1 MDNSLRRWTFFPYSA
16 FCLCGNI
23 TVFDVF
29 IWDFVSIPAW
39 NHLCQSDSGWWF
51 SALGGPDTRNCYK
64 TKYHPS
70 NDTSSSLK
78 FGNIYDMLLFCLVFD
93 RLSANDFWPLYG
105 IFVVHQF
112 LRYLFHIQSIT
123 REISKRVHHY
133 MFCPASFVPNCRLH
147 NDKYILFWAFIFVS
161 FRAPKLNLIRRAKI
175 LGLADGM

>member
-1 MDNSLRRWTFFPYSA
+1 MDNSLRRWTFFPYSP

-93 RLSANDFWPLYG
+93 RLSAKRFSSGHYTEFSLCINSCDICF
-105 IFVVHQF
+105 ISK
-112 LRYLFHIQSIT
+112 SIT

-133 MFCPASFVPNCRLH
+133 MLCPASFVPNCRLH

-161 FRAPKLNLIRRAKI
+161 FRALNWTF
-175 LGLADGM
+175 

>member
-1 MDNSLRRWTFFPYSA
+1 MDNSLRRWTFFPYSP

-51 SALGGPDTRNCYK
+51 SALGGSDTCNCYK

-78 FGNIYDMLLFCLVFD
+78 FGNIYDMLLFYLEFD
-93 RLSANDFWPLYG
+93 RLSAHDFWPLPA
-105 IFVVHQF
+105 ISAILRFHQDIQNKNPISNTGNRV
-112 LRYLFHIQSIT
+112 LWSIHTLALLFKGWTQ
-123 REISKRVHHY
+123 
-133 MFCPASFVPNCRLH
+133 
-147 NDKYILFWAFIFVS
+147 
-161 FRAPKLNLIRRAKI
+161 
-175 LGLADGM
+175 

>member
-1 MDNSLRRWTFFPYSA
+1 MDNSLRRWTFFPYSP

-51 SALGGPDTRNCYK
+51 SALGGSDTCNCYK

-93 RLSANDFWPLYG
+93 RLQTVDFLPISTIVKLLKFIQISYG
-105 IFVVHQF
+105 YRKISEILKARCEKIFWVCLEKIKMF
-112 LRYLFHIQSIT
+112 LQT
-123 REISKRVHHY
+123 
-133 MFCPASFVPNCRLH
+133 
-147 NDKYILFWAFIFVS
+147 
-161 FRAPKLNLIRRAKI
+161 
-175 LGLADGM
+175 